1 MAWINKR
8 PASLE
13 RHSLALSIG
22 LLFCS
27 LAAVVLAGLWFKQW
41 WLWLLLLPGW
51 LLLNKWQFA
60 WRKQMLAAFSRASV
74 QLEAMYNQDYSL
86 QAKAAYQIGIA
97 ASFQQQL
104 QQLSSQLQ
112 QRKSLFDEQQFLL
125 YRLIDQLNTPIL
137 VFDHKQ
143 QLSYANDEFNSLF
156 GQPWQSLRKA
166 SAQHLGLHCEP
177 HWHFADSK
185 RQRQWQIRH
194 SRFMDQGQRH
204 QLLVFI
210 NIQAAL
216 RDTELEAWQQLIR
229 VLSHEIRN
237 SLTPVL
243 ALSEQLQPK
252 LTAARDQQA
261 LQVIHQRSQH
271 LQDFVSRYSELN
283 KSLSINL
290 QPLCAGDLFAALQP
304 LFSDADLQASGLSLR
319 FYSDATLL
327 QQVLINL
334 IKNAIEAGSP
344 PGTVLLQFA
353 RQHNQL
359 HISINDSG
367 HGISNSRDL
376 FVPLYTTKAQGQGI
390 GLQLCRNIVRQL
402 AGELTLQA
410 RSDGQQGCCA
420 TISLPWHAA
429 DTGS

>member
-8 PASLE
+8 ATSLE
-13 RHSLALSIG
+13 RHSLALCIT
-22 LLFCS
+22 LLLCS
-27 LAAVVLAGLWFKQW
+27 LAAAVLAGLWFGHW
-41 WLWLLLLPGW
+41 WLWLLLVPLW
-51 LLLNKWQFA
+51 LLLNQWQFA
-60 WRKQMLAAFSRASV
+60 KRKQMLAAFSRASV
-74 QLEAMYNQDYSL
+74 QLEAMHNQDYSL
-86 QAKAAYQIGIA
+86 QAKASYNSGVA
-97 ASFQQQL
+97 AGFQQQL
-104 QQLSSQLQ
+104 HQLSSALQ
-112 QRKSLFDEQQFLL
+112 QRKSFFDEQQFLL

-166 SAQHLGLHCEP
+166 SAQRLGLQSEP
-177 HWHFADSK
+177 HWHFADTE

-243 ALSEQLQPK
+243 ALSEQLQHK
-252 LTAARDQQA
+252 LAAGREQEA

-271 LQDFVSRYSELN
+271 LQDFVGRYSELN
-283 KSLSINL
+283 KPLSINL
-290 QPLCAGDLFAALQP
+290 QPLSAAALFAALQL
-304 LFSDADLQASGLSLR
+304 LFSEAGLQASGLSLQ
-319 FYSDATLL
+319 FHSDATLL

-353 RQHNQL
+353 RQQNQL
-359 HISINDSG
+359 HISVSDSG

-376 FVPLYTTKAQGQGI
+376 FVPFYTTKAQGQGI

-402 AGELTLQA
+402 AGELTLTA
-410 RSDGQQGCCA
+410 RSDGQSGCCA
-420 TISLPWHAA
+420 LISLPWHNR
-429 DTGS
+429 